1 MSKSESKFQSN
12 RYTNPIDGMM
22 CPYGNKIAIYR
33 NGFWH
38 VLSDNGHLIKIS
50 NEENKEYAK

>member
-1 MSKSESKFQSN
+1 MNKSESEFQSN
-12 RYTNPIDGMM
+12 RFIDPIDAMR

-50 NEENKEYAK
+50 NGEMQNE